1 MEWSPN
7 GSRLA
12 IIQDKLSDIL
22 FWNASTGTSSLDFGL
37 KSATSLAWNPAGT
50 IVCIGTAKG
59 HLSIIDVDKRMVST
73 IMAKHTKAITEI
85 VWIEKDKFVCASE
98 DKTVSPTSVIY

>member
-7 GSRLA
+7 GSKLA
-12 IIQDKLSDIL
+12 IIQDKLSEIL
-22 FWNASTGTSSLDFGL
+22 FWNPTTGTSSLDFGL
-37 KSATSLAWNPAGT
+37 KSATCLAWNPAGN

-59 HLSIIDVDKRMVST
+59 HLSLIDVEKRIVST
-73 IMAKHTKAITEI
+73 IRAKHSKSIVEI

-98 DKTVSPTSVIY
+98 DKTV